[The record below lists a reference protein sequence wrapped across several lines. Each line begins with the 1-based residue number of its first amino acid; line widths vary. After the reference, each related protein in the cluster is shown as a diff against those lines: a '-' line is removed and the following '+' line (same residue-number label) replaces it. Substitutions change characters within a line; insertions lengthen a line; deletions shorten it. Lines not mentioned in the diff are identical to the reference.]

1 MPGFRLNP
9 ATCDELVL
17 REFFCEKYSLRISR
31 NRIFIAKWC
40 ISSLEF
46 RALRGLLQILKF
58 RIGFSLN
65 KGKSSSKKFWRYFR
79 GIPWSFSD
87 CFCFYLPLSIKLNFL
102 CFSLDFQPFLCTD
115 RDRNFGKICLQ
126 ENFIYIGITLVT
138 CNTRALVKCFIRWV
152 LPRGESS
159 LVFTAGGSPADYQS
173 LKVN

>member
-46 RALRGLLQILKF
+46 RVLRGLLQILKF

-65 KGKSSSKKFWRYFR
+65 KGKSSSK
-79 GIPWSFSD
+79 
-87 CFCFYLPLSIKLNFL
+87 NFDDI
-102 CFSLDFQPFLCTD
+102 FEEFLEVSAIA
-115 RDRNFGKICLQ
+115 F
-126 ENFIYIGITLVT
+126 
-138 CNTRALVKCFIRWV
+138 
-152 LPRGESS
+152 
-159 LVFTAGGSPADYQS
+159 VFTFLSQLS
-173 LKVN
+173 